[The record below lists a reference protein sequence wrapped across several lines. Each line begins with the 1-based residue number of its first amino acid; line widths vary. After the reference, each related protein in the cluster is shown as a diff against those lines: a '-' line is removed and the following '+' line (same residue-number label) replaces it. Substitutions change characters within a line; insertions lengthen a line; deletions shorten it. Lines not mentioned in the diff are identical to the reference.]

1 MHEFDTSEVLL
12 RVGWPTDYLE
22 VRTPQTETSG
32 ESPHRPEAVHC
43 SQGLKESLFQAVIAS
58 YWKVIHL
65 IDMITSLQSYQ

>member
-1 MHEFDTSEVLL
+1 MHTSGLKINWRLARFAL
-12 RVGWPTDYLE
+12 R
-22 VRTPQTETSG
+22 RQTSG

-43 SQGLKESLFQAVIAS
+43 SQGLNEGLFQAVIAS